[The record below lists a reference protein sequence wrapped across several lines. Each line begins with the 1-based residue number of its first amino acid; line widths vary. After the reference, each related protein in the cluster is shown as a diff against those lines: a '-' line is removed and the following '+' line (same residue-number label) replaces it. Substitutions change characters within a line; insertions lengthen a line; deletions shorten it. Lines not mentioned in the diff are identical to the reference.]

1 MLFKAFFFWFLIF
14 GGHIFDRLEGWGL
27 LTGSYFAYVSVST
40 MGFGDFVPGI
50 TELLNGKTSTAAT
63 NLLIAV
69 VYIFIGISMLGMV
82 IFKLF

>member
-1 MLFKAFFFWFLIF
+1 
-14 GGHIFDRLEGWGL
+14 
-27 LTGSYFAYVSVST
+27 

-69 VYIFIGISMLGMV
+69 VYIFIGISVLGMV
-82 IFKLF
+82 IF